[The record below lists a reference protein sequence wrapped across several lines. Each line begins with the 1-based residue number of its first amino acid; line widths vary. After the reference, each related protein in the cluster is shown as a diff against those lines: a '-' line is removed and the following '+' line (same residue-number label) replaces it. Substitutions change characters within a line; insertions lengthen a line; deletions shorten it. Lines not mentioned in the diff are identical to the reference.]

1 MNFFDIYFSV
11 TRGLEIDFPFLHFW
25 LSTPAVSVI
34 LISVVAL
41 RVRKLYNTN
50 PKRGRK

>member
-25 LSTPAVSVI
+25 LSTPALSVI
-34 LISVVAL
+34 ALSLIAL
-41 RVRKLYNTN
+41 RVRKAYYTNT
-50 PKRGRK
+50 KRGRK